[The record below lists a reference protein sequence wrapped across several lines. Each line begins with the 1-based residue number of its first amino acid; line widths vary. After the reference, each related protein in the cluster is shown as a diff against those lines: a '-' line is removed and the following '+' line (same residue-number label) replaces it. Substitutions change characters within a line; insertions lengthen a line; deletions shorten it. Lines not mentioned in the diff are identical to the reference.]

1 MEKKFWIAWTCLSSV
16 VAVGVTT
23 VAILAAVYDLGLP
36 GLVLAPLIVMAWI
49 GNYATNSPRALRLQ
63 LRTESHLT

>member
-1 MEKKFWIAWTCLSSV
+1 MVKKFWIAWTCLSSV

-23 VAILAAVYDLGLP
+23 VAILAVVYDLGLP

-49 GNYATNSPRALRLQ
+49 GNYATIHQLRLQ